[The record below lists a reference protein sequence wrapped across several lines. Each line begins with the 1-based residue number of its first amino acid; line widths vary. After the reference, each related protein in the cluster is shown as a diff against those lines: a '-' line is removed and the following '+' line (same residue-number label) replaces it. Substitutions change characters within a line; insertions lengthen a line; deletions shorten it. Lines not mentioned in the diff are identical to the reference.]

1 MRLHKQVDEEIKL
14 PETIEK
20 INGVIHGTFPE
31 SCRRTRYVGE
41 DERKKV
47 N

>member
-1 MRLHKQVDEEIKL
+1 MRLHKHVDEEIKL
-14 PETIEK
+14 PKMIK
-20 INGVIHGTFPE
+20 KLDGVIHGTFPE

-41 DERKKV
+41 DEQKKV